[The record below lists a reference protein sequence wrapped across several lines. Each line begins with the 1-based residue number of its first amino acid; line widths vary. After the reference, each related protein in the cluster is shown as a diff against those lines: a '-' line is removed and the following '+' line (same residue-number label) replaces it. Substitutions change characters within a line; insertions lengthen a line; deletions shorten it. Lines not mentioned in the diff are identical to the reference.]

1 MVARMVATFV
11 RSALLAVNLTTMS
24 QSPPLAAPLSA
35 PNRLDLAIDGMT
47 CASCVLRVE
56 KALATIPGV
65 KAASVNLATSRAR
78 LTLNDTETAT
88 TESAALEAVRR
99 AGYEAHVVSQ
109 DGTEQPKIDESRAQ
123 EASKLQRAL
132 IVAMLLTAPVFILE
146 MGAHLFPG
154 MHHWIATSI
163 GTQRSWLLQA
173 ALCTAVLIGPGRV
186 FFAKGI
192 PALWRFAPEMN
203 SLVALGAGSAWI
215 YSMVATFAPA
225 WLPPGTRNVYFEA
238 ASVIVTL
245 ILFGRMLEAR
255 AKGRTGA
262 AISQLLKLQPRQA
275 RVLRDGQVVDV
286 AIETVVPGDVLII
299 RPGER
304 LPVDGVIT
312 DGEAYV
318 DESMITGEPIPVTKR
333 RGDSVV
339 GGTLNTS
346 TGFTIKATHTGGDTA
361 LARIVRM
368 VQDAQGAKLPIQ
380 ALVDRVTAVF
390 VPVVLAI
397 SALTFSVWLWLGPS
411 PSLAYALVNAVAVM
425 IIACPCAMGLAT
437 PTSIMVG
444 TGRAAELGVL
454 FRQGDS
460 LQRLRG
466 IQTIAFDKTG
476 TLTLGKPV
484 LTDLLVLD
492 DAYDRSA
499 LLSWAAAMQMQSEH
513 PIAHAILDA
522 AMQEGLALAAAREFV
537 AVNGA
542 GVSATVQGHSVLC
555 GNLRLMQSRN
565 LAITHEDSQV
575 GIWADEGKTP
585 LYLAVDGHIAAIMV
599 VSDPVKPSAV
609 SAIQALHQLGLQ
621 TVMVTGDNARTARSV
636 ASRLGIDDVRAGV
649 LPEGKVEVLQG
660 LRAAGKTLA
669 FVGDGINDA
678 PALAAAD
685 VGIAIGTGTDVAIE
699 SASVVLM
706 SDDLHG
712 VANAIGI
719 SRATMRNIR
728 ENLFW
733 AFAYNAALVPLA
745 AGAFYPLF
753 GILLSPMFA
762 AGAMAFSSVF
772 VVLNALRIKRYQP
785 ESASA

>member
-56 KALATIPGV
+56 KALATVPGV

-163 GTQRSWLLQA
+163 GTQRSWLVQA

-203 SLVALGAGSAWI
+203 SLVALGAGSAWS

-312 DGEAYV
+312 EGEAYV

-585 LYLAVDGHIAAIMV
+585 LYLAVDGHIAAIMA

>member
-56 KALATIPGV
+56 KALATVPGV

-163 GTQRSWLLQA
+163 GTQRSWLVQA

-203 SLVALGAGSAWI
+203 SLVALGAGSAWS

-312 DGEAYV
+312 EGEAYV

-522 AMQEGLALAAAREFV
+522 AMREGLALAAAREFV

-585 LYLAVDGHIAAIMV
+585 LYLAVDGHIAAIMA

-621 TVMVTGDNARTARSV
+621 TVMITGDNARTARSV

-762 AGAMAFSSVF
+762 AGAMAISSVF